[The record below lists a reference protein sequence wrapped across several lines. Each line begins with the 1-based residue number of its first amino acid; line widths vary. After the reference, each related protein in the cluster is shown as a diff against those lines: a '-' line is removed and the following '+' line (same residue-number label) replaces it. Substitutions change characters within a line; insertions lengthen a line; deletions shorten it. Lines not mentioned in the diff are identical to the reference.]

1 MPTQKLWVRGLKQE
15 DEEPVTRRLRALSGV
30 FAAVLSHDAQCAEVD
45 FEDDRASL
53 DEIRAAIR
61 EMGYESEIAG

>member
-1 MPTQKLWVRGLKQE
+1 MPTQKFWVRGLKQE
-15 DEEPVTRRLRALSGV
+15 DEETVARRLRALAGV
-30 FAAVLSHDAQCAEVD
+30 FGAVLSHDAECAEVD
-45 FEDDRASL
+45 FEDDRASM

>member
-1 MPTQKLWVRGLKQE
+1 MPTQKLWIRGLKHE
-15 DEEPVTRRLRALSGV
+15 DEARIERRLKAMDGV
-30 FAAVLSHDAQCAEVD
+30 FAAVLNHAEESAQLD

-61 EMGYESEIAG
+61 ETGYEADLAG